1 LTPVIF
7 YFLLFTFYFLL
18 FTSHSHQNMSV
29 LVYTENIN
37 GSFKKSVYE
46 VVSYAKAVAD
56 KLNTS
61 VTAVSIGNV
70 DQSALTS
77 LGNYGASRVLNVT
90 SDQLKQFVNQ
100 AYASVIAAAANQTE
114 AAVIVISNSF
124 SGKGLAPRVAAK
136 LEAGLADGVV
146 ELPQINGNTFTLKK
160 TAFSGKAFA
169 IAELT
174 SAKKVIA
181 LNPNSFELRET
192 GGNPTVETFQPDI
205 PGSDLATVIQ
215 DIVRSTDKVT
225 LPDAEIVVSAGRG
238 LKGPENWGMIE
249 ELADALGAATA
260 CSKPVSDAGWR
271 PHSEHVGQT
280 GIAVSP
286 NLYIA
291 IGISGAIQ
299 HLAGVSASKTIVV
312 INKDPEAPFFKV
324 ADYGIVGDAFDVV
337 PRLTAAIKAHKEN

>member
-1 LTPVIF
+1 
-7 YFLLFTFYFLL
+7 
-18 FTSHSHQNMSV
+18 MSV
-29 LVYTENIN
+29 LVYTENTD
-37 GSFKKSVYE
+37 GKFKKSVYE

-56 KLNTS
+56 SLNTS
-61 VTAVSIGNV
+61 LTALSIGNV
-70 DQSALTS
+70 DQAELTA
-77 LGNYGASRVLNVT
+77 LGNYGASKVLHVA

-100 AYASVIAAAANQTE
+100 AYASVIAQVADQVGAD
-114 AAVIVISNSF
+114 VVVISNSF

-136 LEAGLADGVV
+136 LGAGLADGAV
-146 ELPQINGNTFTLKK
+146 ELPQVDGGKLTVKK

-181 LNPNSFELRET
+181 LNPNSFEVRET
-192 GGNPTVETFQPDI
+192 GGSASVEAFSPSIDA
-205 PGSDLATVIQ
+205 SDLTTVIQ

-238 LKGPENWGMIE
+238 LKGPENWGMVE
-249 ELADALGAATA
+249 ELAEVLGAATA

-286 NLYIA
+286 SLYIA

-299 HLAGVSASKTIVV
+299 HLAGVSSSKTIVV

-324 ADYGIVGDAFDVV
+324 ADYGIVGDAFEVV
-337 PRLTAAIKAHKEN
+337 PKLTAAIKAYKGH